1 MAHSVAFNTLAYAKK
16 LEACGVAV
24 NQAEGHAE
32 ALADVLEINFTSK
45 KDADITYDKL
55 SNKIDALEQRL
66 NGKIDALEQKMDN
79 KIDALEQKMD
89 NKIEALEQKLNG
101 RIDALEQKMDA
112 LEHRIDSKINQSKID
127 VIKWFIGVS
136 FAQTALILS
145 VLKFIH

>member
-79 KIDALEQKMD
+79 KI
-89 NKIEALEQKLNG
+89 EALEQKLNG

-136 FAQTALILS
+136 FAQTSLILS
-145 VLKFIH
+145 FF